1 MGHPKKRRKQ
11 TESVRFSGSSSP
23 NQLIEPSRKKRNA
36 GPVIDDGDSD
46 VEQLPTPSVDVDAT
60 TSGSVSKSSK
70 VILTDAQEL
79 SVVAQLTDQYTRHCQ
94 QIYPSTLPIAT
105 RNNKLADM
113 EVSGTGDID
122 PREMHN

>member
-1 MGHPKKRRKQ
+1 MTSHLAQANSSAYDSPSYLQSPPPHSITTIPLCHGAPKKAPQ
-11 TESVRFSGSSSP
+11 TNQSVRFSGSSSP

-60 TSGSVSKSSK
+60 TSGSVSKLSK

-79 SVVAQLTDQYTRHCQ
+79 
-94 QIYPSTLPIAT
+94 
-105 RNNKLADM
+105 
-113 EVSGTGDID
+113 
-122 PREMHN
+122 